1 MMNTYSPFKI
11 LFVIIAHS
19 VLTIG
24 TLKAQ
29 SIGAQMCI
37 DHWGN
42 IYRWDENSLE
52 KYDPVQ
58 NLFFRNGN
66 LLFGKISKLDL
77 IQPQKPFVFFEETQ
91 RIVFLDNTL
100 SEQGDYLTLQTL
112 IPQSWITQVSGSI
125 LGGFWCFDH
134 MNLRVI
140 RIDPLGNV
148 MFSLDNLPQF
158 NPLSDWNAIG
168 MTEHKNSLFIWD
180 HQNLF
185 EFDLLG
191 GLSAQYASENGQYLF
206 DQGKI
211 YEWKDQQ
218 LKLTSPSQKLFKN
231 KTTLVPFCISN
242 DSIISWDKAII
253 ETSLE

>member
-1 MMNTYSPFKI
+1 MNTYIPFKI
-11 LFVIIAHS
+11 LFFIIALS
-19 VLTIG
+19 ILTNASFNAQTIG
-24 TLKAQ
+24 VKM
-29 SIGAQMCI
+29 SI

-42 IYRWDENSLE
+42 IYKWDENSLE

-100 SEQGDYLTLQTL
+100 SEQGDHLSLQTL

-134 MNLRVI
+134 MNLRII

-148 MFSLDNLPQF
+148 MFSIDNLPQF
-158 NPLSDWNAIG
+158 NQLSDWDAIG
-168 MTEHKNSLFIWD
+168 MTEHKNSLFVWD

-191 GLSAQYASENGQYLF
+191 AISNQYPSENGQYLF
-206 DQGKI
+206 DEGKI
-211 YEWKDQQ
+211 YECRDQY
-218 LKLTSPSQKLFKN
+218 LKLISPVQKRFKN
-231 KTTLVPFCISN
+231 KTTLFHFCISN
-242 DSIISWDKAII
+242 DSIFSWDKAII

>member
-1 MMNTYSPFKI
+1 M
-11 LFVIIAHS
+11 
-19 VLTIG
+19 
-24 TLKAQ
+24 
-29 SIGAQMCI
+29 SI
-37 DHWGN
+37 DYWGN
-42 IYRWDENSLE
+42 IYKWDENSLE

-100 SEQGDYLTLQTL
+100 SEQGDHLSLQTL

-134 MNLRVI
+134 MNLRII

-148 MFSLDNLPQF
+148 MFSIDNLPQF
-158 NPLSDWNAIG
+158 NQLSDWDAIG
-168 MTEHKNSLFIWD
+168 MTEHKNSLFVWD

-191 GLSAQYASENGQYLF
+191 AISNQYPSENGQYLF

-211 YEWKDQQ
+211 YECRDQY
-218 LKLTSPSQKLFKN
+218 LKLISPVQKRFKN
-231 KTTLVPFCISN
+231 KTMLFHFCISN
-242 DSIISWDKAII
+242 DSIFTWDKVII

>member
-11 LFVIIAHS
+11 LFVIIALNI
-19 VLTIG
+19 LTTG
-24 TLKAQ
+24 ALKAQ
-29 SIGAQMCI
+29 SIGVQMSI

-58 NLFFRNGN
+58 NLLFRNGN
-66 LLFGKISKLDL
+66 LLSGKISKLDL

-100 SEQGDYLTLQTL
+100 SEQGDHISLQTL

-125 LGGFWCFDH
+125 LGGLWCFDH
-134 MNLRVI
+134 MNLRII
-140 RIDPLGNV
+140 RIDALGNL
-148 MFSLDNLPQF
+148 MFSIDNLSQF
-158 NPLSDWNAIG
+158 NPLSDWNARG
-168 MTEHKNSLFIWD
+168 MTEHKNSLFVWD
-180 HQNLF
+180 NQNLF

-191 GLSAQYASENGQYLF
+191 GISYQYASENGQYLF
-206 DQGKI
+206 DQGRI
-211 YEWKDQQ
+211 YEWKDQH
-218 LKLTSPSQKLFKN
+218 LKLTSPVQKVFKN
-231 KTTLVPFCISN
+231 KTTLFPFCISN

-253 ETSLE
+253 ETTLE